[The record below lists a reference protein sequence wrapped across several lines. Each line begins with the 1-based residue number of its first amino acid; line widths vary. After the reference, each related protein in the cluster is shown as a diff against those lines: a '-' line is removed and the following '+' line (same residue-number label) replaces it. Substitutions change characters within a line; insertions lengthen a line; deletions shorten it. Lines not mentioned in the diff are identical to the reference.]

1 MNVQNLPRDDL
12 VVKSGILPKL
22 GALSFFDYAN
32 IEPRL
37 FGYFAAKCGYPEVA
51 KSVNEGVDPY
61 TTVARAIL
69 DKDDISKTERTIW
82 KRIFL
87 AVLYGAGARRVR
99 QVWLEETGKSISQAK
114 GKQILNQVK
123 DNLPGFIEVQDLVAQ
138 QVAMRATRTEAGYVY
153 GLGGRRLHQ
162 EPYGEHKMV
171 NKLIQGSAAELMKR
185 AIVLTHRWLDENGQG
200 GHYESHIISVV
211 HDDLWIDG
219 PVEELAGLNHYVPR
233 LMTGIFPEVTEVLPI
248 EVEHQVSVTNA
259 AEKVPYDEYLAR

>member
-12 VVKSGILPKL
+12 VVKRGILPKL

-37 FGYFAAKCGYPEVA
+37 FGYFAAKCGYPQVA

-69 DKDDISKTERTIW
+69 NKDNITKAERTIW

-87 AVLYGAGARRVR
+87 AVLYGAGAKRVR
-99 QVWLEETGKSISQAK
+99 QVWLEETDKIITPTKAK
-114 GKQILNQVK
+114 TILNQVK

-138 QVAMRATRTEAGYVY
+138 QVKMRQTYTEAGYVY

-185 AIVLTHRWLDENGQG
+185 AIVEVHEFLGSAVWQPGTPMQ
-200 GHYESHIISVV
+200 SHIISVV

-219 PVEELAGLNHYVPR
+219 PVSELAWLHKVVPTI
-233 LMTGIFPEVTEVLPI
+233 MTGIFPEVTDVLPI
-248 EVEHQVSVTNA
+248 EVEHQVSTTNA
-259 AEKVPYDEYLAR
+259 AEKELYVSA